1 MVRPR
6 RTTRASASTS
16 EAETARMK
24 CVVWSTV
31 VIGTIAAIGGE
42 VGDHHRGVGKGHQRL
57 ARDRAAIAAQPL
69 RERQAQDRAR
79 LPVGGIARRGKVEAL
94 DREIEIHHP
103 GRKYLAK
110 HAPGFRDAEFGC
122 WWLLLHERPFPRLIV
137 LPAYCSGHCG
147 EGNSAGG
154 PQIRRE
160 ILRNGP
166 RFGASGESTKGEALM
181 LGGGGRAGGILA
193 GNAKSA
199 SQRRAS

>member
-31 VIGTIAAIGGE
+31 VMGPIAAVGGK

-79 LPVGGIARRGKVEAL
+79 LPVGGIA
-94 DREIEIHHP
+94 
-103 GRKYLAK
+103 
-110 HAPGFRDAEFGC
+110 
-122 WWLLLHERPFPRLIV
+122 
-137 LPAYCSGHCG
+137 
-147 EGNSAGG
+147 
-154 PQIRRE
+154 
-160 ILRNGP
+160 
-166 RFGASGESTKGEALM
+166 
-181 LGGGGRAGGILA
+181 
-193 GNAKSA
+193 
-199 SQRRAS
+199 